1 MRLRE
6 EQATCMHG
14 AGAIDGAGRR
24 GRPPPKTVREEQGT
38 GAYTDVCLVGV
49 RSEGLNDVILH

>member
-1 MRLRE
+1 
-6 EQATCMHG
+6 MHG